1 MPRGDARDTKKV
13 VSYALS
19 DGDIKQMLGE
29 DISVI
34 AYPQLEHM
42 DDIDQCFDRKGRCIV
57 LYLRD
62 SPTSGHWICLIRR
75 HDSIEF
81 FDPYGE
87 APEEQ
92 KQGLSRSRLEAL
104 DMEQPFLTAL
114 MKKKGIPVHYNTH
127 PFQKLRNDIAT
138 CGRHCVVRLAYKS
151 LPIEKYAAMI
161 RKSGL
166 SPDEFVSG
174 VTFKAIGK

>member
-1 MPRGDARDTKKV
+1 MPKGDAKDTKQV

-19 DGDIKQMLGE
+19 DGDIRHMLG
-29 DISVI
+29 DGISI
-34 AYPQLEHM
+34 LAYPELEQKR
-42 DDIDQCFDRKGRCIV
+42 DIDECFDRKGRCIV

-62 SPTSGHWICLIRR
+62 SPTSGHWCCLIRR
-75 HDSIEF
+75 PNAIEF

-92 KQGLSRSRLEAL
+92 KEGLSQSRLEAL
-104 DMEQPFLTAL
+104 DMEQPLLTAL
-114 MKKKGIPVHYNTH
+114 LKKKGLPVYYNTH

-138 CGRHCVVRLAYKS
+138 CGRHCVVRLAYKD

-166 SPDEFVSG
+166 TPDEFVAG
-174 VTFKAIGK
+174 VTFKAIRK